1 MRDAVTIR
9 YCYRACSHSLDCC
22 LRQALMPLTTC
33 QWTFDRRP
41 RPARP
46 GQDRAVEARH
56 EPPEGVSFDEDVE
69 QFKKEDRDDGA

>member
-1 MRDAVTIR
+1 
-9 YCYRACSHSLDCC
+9 
-22 LRQALMPLTTC
+22 MPLTTC